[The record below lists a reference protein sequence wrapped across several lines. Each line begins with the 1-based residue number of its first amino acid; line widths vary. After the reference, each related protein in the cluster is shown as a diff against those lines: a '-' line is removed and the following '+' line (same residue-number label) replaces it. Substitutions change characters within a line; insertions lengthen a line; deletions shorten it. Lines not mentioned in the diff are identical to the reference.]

1 MRRNT
6 KTSRFT
12 PLAFALLS
20 AAGLL
25 ATAFAAQQAPNA
37 SQATVNVEAS
47 SAQVEIHGRAIG
59 PAPESRA
66 EGDMAMDGA
75 VAAAV
80 IGAVSGEFGERRV
93 EVKLDSV
100 SVQPASLRDRDV
112 SGHGRILIG
121 ENDTSDASHWIP
133 IQFKALYDTQT
144 ASVSRP
150 TLVLGDGAAA
160 ADEVS
165 LDSPLAV
172 ELGARVDAALAEE
185 FAQQPAQMVVD
196 RITTTAAGTRYL
208 RVEALGTAD
217 FASEGTTAAQVNAL
231 YDRKTG
237 QWLRVAYELGTTSNW
252 GDESEAAVAAR

>member
-1 MRRNT
+1 MRRT

-25 ATAFAAQQAPNA
+25 ATAFAAQQAPTA
-37 SQATVNVEAS
+37 SQGVAS
-47 SAQVEIHGRAIG
+47 GQQVEIHGRAIG
-59 PAPESRA
+59 PAAQSRA
-66 EGDMAMDGA
+66 EGDMAMDDA

-93 EVKLDSV
+93 EVKLDSI

-121 ENDTSDASHWIP
+121 DSEATDDSRWIP

-144 ASVSRP
+144 ATVSRP
-150 TLVLGDGAAA
+150 ALMLGGDAAA
-160 ADEVS
+160 ADELS
-165 LDSPLAV
+165 LDAPLAIA
-172 ELGARVDAALAEE
+172 LGTQIDAALSEE
-185 FAQQPAQMVVD
+185 FAQQSAQMVLD
-196 RITTTAAGTRYL
+196 RITTSAAGTRYVRL
-208 RVEALGTAD
+208 QASGTAD
-217 FASEGTTAAQVNAL
+217 FASEGTTAAQVDAL

-252 GDESEAAVAAR
+252 GDATEASVAAR

>member
-1 MRRNT
+1 MRRN

-37 SQATVNVEAS
+37 SRVTPSGAAS

-59 PAPESRA
+59 PAAQSRA

-93 EVKLDSV
+93 EVKLDRV

-121 ENDTSDASHWIP
+121 DSDASDASRWIP
-133 IQFKALYDTQT
+133 IQYKALYDTQT

-150 TLVLGDGAAA
+150 ALVLGDGGAA
-160 ADEVS
+160 ADEVP
-165 LDSPLAV
+165 LDAPLAID
-172 ELGARVDAALAEE
+172 LGARIDAALAQE

-217 FASEGTTAAQVNAL
+217 FASEGTTSAQVDAL

-252 GDESEAAVAAR
+252 GDEPDAAVAAR

>member
-1 MRRNT
+1 MRRI
-6 KTSRFT
+6 KTARFT

-25 ATAFAAQQAPNA
+25 ATAFAAQQAPTA
-37 SQATVNVEAS
+37 SPTAATAPAS
-47 SAQVEIHGRAIG
+47 SHQVEIHGRAIG
-59 PAPESRA
+59 PAAQSRA

-80 IGAVSGEFGERRV
+80 IGAVSREFGERRV

-112 SGHGRILIG
+112 AGHGRILIG
-121 ENDTSDASHWIP
+121 DSDASDDARWIP

-144 ASVSRP
+144 ASVSYP
-150 TLVLGDGAAA
+150 ALVLGEDGASAS
-160 ADEVS
+160 ELS
-165 LDSPLAV
+165 LDAPLAV
-172 ELGARVDAALAEE
+172 ALGVRIDAALAEE

-217 FASEGTTAAQVNAL
+217 FASEGTAAAQVDAL

-237 QWLRVAYELGTTSNW
+237 QWLRVAYEIGTTSNW
-252 GDESEAAVAAR
+252 GDETEAPVASR

>member
-1 MRRNT
+1 MRSN
-6 KTSRFT
+6 KTACFT

-25 ATAFAAQQAPNA
+25 ATAFAAQQAPTA
-37 SQATVNVEAS
+37 SQAAANGAS
-47 SAQVEIHGRAIG
+47 GPQVEIHGRAIG
-59 PAPESRA
+59 PAAQSRA
-66 EGDMAMDGA
+66 EGDLAMDGA

-80 IGAVSGEFGERRV
+80 IGAVSREFGERRV

-121 ENDTSDASHWIP
+121 DSDASRWIP
-133 IQFKALYDTQT
+133 IQFKALYDTHT
-144 ASVSRP
+144 ASVSYP
-150 TLVLGDGAAA
+150 ALVLGDGGAG

-165 LDSPLAV
+165 LDAPLAV
-172 ELGARVDAALAEE
+172 ALGEKIDAALAEE
-185 FAQQPAQMVVD
+185 FAQQPAQMVLD

-217 FASEGTTAAQVNAL
+217 FASEGTTAAQVDAL
-231 YDRKTG
+231 YDRRTG

-252 GDESEAAVAAR
+252 GDETEASVAAR